1 MGGLPDRFLRPPS
14 IELLRSAIPVG
25 DDLVY
30 IVNEDRV
37 MRLVEEAG
45 LLSQRRPGS
54 LACTARGVVKAIV
67 VRLINVLAISGRESV
82 DGERA

>member
-54 LACTARGVVKAIV
+54 LACTARGVVKGIV
-67 VRLINVLAISGRESV
+67 VRLINVLAISGRGSV